1 MRFAYP
7 MLLAA
12 ALAVQILAFPAGAA
26 ADEASDKAA
35 LARQV
40 VDLAVVPG
48 LEKHFGRMIGQAAEK
63 IPADK
68 RDAARDVLTKE
79 SASIRED
86 LVGVFVGYYADA
98 YTLAELKELAAFYGS
113 PLGLKMVRVQEN
125 PPEAVNMAVQ
135 QQIVK
140 LVAFLSAATGAPR

>member
-7 MLLAA
+7 MLMAA
-12 ALAVQILAFPAGAA
+12 ALAVQILAFPASAA

-40 VDLAVVPG
+40 VERAVVPG
-48 LEKHFGRMIGQAAEK
+48 LEKHFNRMIGQAIEK
-63 IPADK
+63 IAADK

-86 LVGVFVGYYADA
+86 LVGVFAGYYADA

-113 PLGLKMVRVQEN
+113 PLGLKMVQVQEN

-135 QQIVK
+135 QQILK
-140 LVAFLSAATGAPR
+140 LVAFLSTTTGGPR

>member
-1 MRFAYP
+1 MKTFRAV
-7 MLLAA
+7 LLVAALLIPAA
-12 ALAVQILAFPAGAA
+12 AH

-40 VDLAVVPG
+40 VDFAVVPG

-63 IPADK
+63 LPADK
-68 RDAARDVLTKE
+68 RDAARAALTTE

-86 LVGVFVGYYADA
+86 LVGVFAGYYADS
-98 YTLAELKELAAFYGS
+98 YSLSELKELAAFYGS
-113 PLGLKMVRVQEN
+113 PLGRKMVQVQEN

-135 QQIVK
+135 QQILK
-140 LVAFLSAATGAPR
+140 LVAFLSATTGGPR

>member
-1 MRFAYP
+1 MKIVRTV
-7 MLLAA
+7 LLVAALLIPAA
-12 ALAVQILAFPAGAA
+12 AH

-63 IPADK
+63 IAADK
-68 RDAARDVLTKE
+68 RDAARAVLTRE
-79 SASIRED
+79 SANIREE
-86 LVGVFVGYYADA
+86 LVGVFAAYYADA
-98 YTLAELKELAAFYGS
+98 YTPAELKELAAFYSS
-113 PLGLKMVRVQEN
+113 PLGRKMVQVQEN
-125 PPEAVNMAVQ
+125 PPDAVNMAVQ